1 MIFGSVSVLFFCA
14 CPPAGAESLSWKREK
29 VQDLLSSNLSK
40 WENTKCGEE
49 AVLHCT
55 LVCDSAAMHRAVSEQ
70 VQKNAKKYAKHS
82 NCSVCSGSR
91 QQAGRATAVGFRRM
105 FYTGDATCW
114 WSWTPPP
121 SSSAESS
128 SVVWSVISD
137 SKCNKARRWLHWQL
151 FCSVLSASQWDL
163 FSVHFVAALVHTVQ
177 CIEVHFV
184 EEGSATWWPTT
195 TSLLQPWHWLR
206 PGHQAPLLLL
216 IFPQFTLFNPF
227 SVSPVLSQLPFSLN
241 V

>member
-1 MIFGSVSVLFFCA
+1 MRKYQMWSGGCAALHAGLWQCSNASRSVRAS
-14 CPPAGAESLSWKREK
+14 AE
-29 VQDLLSSNLSK
+29 
-40 WENTKCGEE
+40 KC
-49 AVLHCT
+49 
-55 LVCDSAAMHRAVSEQ
+55 
-70 VQKNAKKYAKHS
+70 KKYAKHS

-105 FYTGDATCW
+105 FYTGDATCCW

-216 IFPQFTLFNPF
+216 IFPLFTLFNPF